1 MNIQNTDA
9 MLGASNTEAML
20 ANPKFQRLV
29 QARSTLGWSLTAI
42 MLIVYFGFILM
53 IAFDKGRL
61 ATVVVGSVTS
71 LGLVI
76 GMGVLL
82 SAFVLVAIYV
92 LVANTKFD
100 EMARALREEVGQ

>member
-1 MNIQNTDA
+1 MV
-9 MLGASNTEAML
+9 
-20 ANPKFQRLV
+20 R
-29 QARSTLGWSLTAI
+29 ARSTLGWTLTAI
-42 MLIVYFGFILM
+42 MLVIYFGFILM

-61 ATVVVGSVTS
+61 SMVVAGSVTS

-92 LVANTKFD
+92 AVANTKFD
-100 EMARALREEVGQ
+100 AMTRDLREELGQ